1 MRDDKLNDLLKLGAT
16 GKSSNNS
23 QSSKRKSFGYQILGF
38 GSGGAG
44 GPICIAFDYLIAGGG
59 GGGSHAHGPGG
70 GGAGGVRTSFS
81 TPCSAITLN
90 TDCGPIAVTIAAG
103 GAKAGSF
110 DGTGST
116 GGTSSM
122 FNCKPVAIPMG
133 GGGGGGGRRNPGA
146 PSSCGSGGGAGCNHA
161 FPVQAGGNGGS
172 FGNNGAPSQSPC
184 FVGGGG
190 GGACAAATSA
200 NGGNG
205 KQISITGSSVNYG
218 CGGGA
223 SAHPSGG
230 AGTGGRGD
238 GGDGGNGSDLPTA
251 NQAGGG
257 GGNGAPAGATG
268 VVILRFPTAC
278 KPAGMSITPGDN
290 TITTTGCCTL
300 LTFTVSGSA
309 SF

>member
-1 MRDDKLNDLLKLGAT
+1 MRDNKLNDLLKLGGT

-23 QSSKRKSFGYQILGF
+23 QLSRRKSFGYQILGF

-44 GPICIAFDYLIAGGG
+44 GPVCIAFDYLIAGGG

-70 GGAGGVRTSFS
+70 GGAGGVRHSFCNPS
-81 TPCSAITLN
+81 CAAITLN

-103 GAKAGSF
+103 GAKTGSF

-133 GGGGGGGRRNPGA
+133 GGGGGGGRRSAGA
-146 PSSCGSGGGAGCNHA
+146 GSPCGSGGGAGCNHA
-161 FPVQAGGNGGS
+161 GGVQPGGS
-172 FGNNGAPSQSPC
+172 GGTYGNNGAPSQSPC
-184 FVGGGG
+184 FTGGGG
-190 GGACAAATSA
+190 GGACAAAPNQ

-218 CGGGA
+218 CGGG
-223 SAHPSGG
+223 GG
-230 AGTGGRGD
+230 SHNAPDGAGGRGD
-238 GGDGGNGSDLPTA
+238 GGAACNGSDLPTA
-251 NQAGGG
+251 NQGGGG

-290 TITTTGCCTL
+290 TITTTGSCTL